1 MTNVFSRLLEAS
13 PNIKKLAADM
23 GIDRSR
29 LYLLA
34 KNESGVSASDYEI
47 AKAHQ
52 ATYLQQRYD
61 RDMKYPADIASE
73 DLAMYRQEL
82 GL

>member
-1 MTNVFSRLLEAS
+1 MTNVFSRLLAVS
-13 PNIKKLAADM
+13 PNIKKLAVDI
-23 GIDRSR
+23 GIDRNR

-34 KNESGVSASDYEI
+34 SGKGGVRASDWEI

-61 RDMKYPADIASE
+61 RDMKYRADIATE
-73 DLAMYRQEL
+73 DLELYRREL